1 MDTSISSSV
10 LWASGIS
17 SGVMPQDSASCRCT
31 CGRMTKAMM
40 GCSGRYLLSR
50 RAVLPDS
57 ETVTMAEAL
66 TSCAVRQAA
75 WAVASLTEVVPSIFI
90 RLSRW
95 LW

>member
-1 MDTSISSSV
+1 
-10 LWASGIS
+10 
-17 SGVMPQDSASCRCT
+17 
-31 CGRMTKAMM
+31 M

-66 TSCAVRQAA
+66 TSWAVRQAA
-75 WAVASLTEVVPSIFI
+75 WAVASLTEVVPLIFI
-90 RLSRW
+90 RLRRW